1 MKKQYDVVIIGA
13 GVVGSAIARE
23 LSRYKLSI
31 AVLEKNLDVCN
42 ETSGRNSAVVHG
54 GFANPT
60 GSLKAKCCVEGN
72 RIMDQLAEELNFPFK
87 RCGKVLVGNTPEDM
101 EQLER
106 TMKQGAVNGCTGLEM
121 IDEAKLHEL
130 VPAVVGKFA
139 MWSKNSGIM
148 DPFLYTVALAENA
161 HANGVDFF
169 FDHKVTAIT
178 RENELYYLHTEHGD
192 VCTRWVVNAAGL
204 GAKQISDLLGLTGYR
219 VIGSRSNYIILH
231 KRMGK
236 LLPMPVY
243 PVPSNTYMGIHI
255 TPTVDGNVT
264 VGPDAENTDVLDDY
278 SVPQAN
284 MDSLAVEGAKLWP
297 HIFKKDQIRTFAGIQ
312 PKWVDENGAIQ
323 DWKVEIRDDVAPNAV
338 NLVGI
343 ESPGLTGSV
352 PLARYVIGLMLE
364 HEKFEANPGF
374 DPHHKGIVKF
384 AECTPEQQAE
394 LIAQDPDYGEM
405 ICSCEEVTKAEIL
418 QAIRQSSAP
427 VLYICNVMTQPGETG
442 GYTVSDHLKALID
455 HVGGGVIDF
464 VLANNAV
471 PKDDVLKKYAK
482 VHAAPVKIDRE
493 KVKRM
498 GVQLIEADLLGPL
511 RGATQ
516 DTKVLTEELA
526 QIHNLLKVN
535 IPPEALEEYLKRS
548 H

>member
-54 GFANPT
+54 GFANPI

-106 TMKQGAVNGCTGLEM
+106 TMKQGTVNGCTGLEM

-161 HANGVDFF
+161 HANSVDFF
-169 FDHKVTAIT
+169 FDHKVEAIT
-178 RENELYYLHTEHGD
+178 RENELYYLHTAHGD
-192 VCTRWVVNAAGL
+192 FCTRWVVNAAGL

-284 MDSLAVEGAKLWP
+284 MDSLAVEGAKLW
-297 HIFKKDQIRTFAGIQ
+297 
-312 PKWVDENGAIQ
+312 
-323 DWKVEIRDDVAPNAV
+323 
-338 NLVGI
+338 
-343 ESPGLTGSV
+343 
-352 PLARYVIGLMLE
+352 
-364 HEKFEANPGF
+364 
-374 DPHHKGIVKF
+374 HKI
-384 AECTPEQQAE
+384 T
-394 LIAQDPDYGEM
+394 
-405 ICSCEEVTKAEIL
+405 
-418 QAIRQSSAP
+418 
-427 VLYICNVMTQPGETG
+427 
-442 GYTVSDHLKALID
+442 
-455 HVGGGVIDF
+455 
-464 VLANNAV
+464 
-471 PKDDVLKKYAK
+471 
-482 VHAAPVKIDRE
+482 
-493 KVKRM
+493 
-498 GVQLIEADLLGPL
+498 
-511 RGATQ
+511 
-516 DTKVLTEELA
+516 
-526 QIHNLLKVN
+526 
-535 IPPEALEEYLKRS
+535 
-548 H
+548 

>member
-54 GFANPT
+54 GFANPI

-204 GAKQISDLLGLTGYR
+204 GAKQISDLLGLTG
-219 VIGSRSNYIILH
+219 
-231 KRMGK
+231 
-236 LLPMPVY
+236 
-243 PVPSNTYMGIHI
+243 
-255 TPTVDGNVT
+255 
-264 VGPDAENTDVLDDY
+264 
-278 SVPQAN
+278 
-284 MDSLAVEGAKLWP
+284 
-297 HIFKKDQIRTFAGIQ
+297 
-312 PKWVDENGAIQ
+312 
-323 DWKVEIRDDVAPNAV
+323 
-338 NLVGI
+338 
-343 ESPGLTGSV
+343 
-352 PLARYVIGLMLE
+352 
-364 HEKFEANPGF
+364 
-374 DPHHKGIVKF
+374 
-384 AECTPEQQAE
+384 
-394 LIAQDPDYGEM
+394 
-405 ICSCEEVTKAEIL
+405 
-418 QAIRQSSAP
+418 
-427 VLYICNVMTQPGETG
+427 
-442 GYTVSDHLKALID
+442 
-455 HVGGGVIDF
+455 
-464 VLANNAV
+464 
-471 PKDDVLKKYAK
+471 
-482 VHAAPVKIDRE
+482 
-493 KVKRM
+493 
-498 GVQLIEADLLGPL
+498 
-511 RGATQ
+511 
-516 DTKVLTEELA
+516 
-526 QIHNLLKVN
+526 
-535 IPPEALEEYLKRS
+535 
-548 H
+548 

>member
-54 GFANPT
+54 GFANPI

-169 FDHKVTAIT
+169 FDHKVEAIT
-178 RENELYYLHTEHGD
+178 RENELYYLHTAHGD
-192 VCTRWVVNAAGL
+192 FCTRWVVNAAGL

-231 KRMGK
+231 KHGQAAAHAG
-236 LLPMPVY
+236 
-243 PVPSNTYMGIHI
+243 VP
-255 TPTVDGNVT
+255 
-264 VGPDAENTDVLDDY
+264 
-278 SVPQAN
+278 
-284 MDSLAVEGAKLWP
+284 GAQQHLHGHPHHPHRGRQRDCWP
-297 HIFKKDQIRTFAGIQ
+297 GRGEHRCAGRLRCAAGQ
-312 PKWVDENGAIQ
+312 HGQSGRGGRKA
-323 DWKVEIRDDVAPNAV
+323 VAP
-338 NLVGI
+338 
-343 ESPGLTGSV
+343 
-352 PLARYVIGLMLE
+352 
-364 HEKFEANPGF
+364 
-374 DPHHKGIVKF
+374 
-384 AECTPEQQAE
+384 
-394 LIAQDPDYGEM
+394 
-405 ICSCEEVTKAEIL
+405 
-418 QAIRQSSAP
+418 
-427 VLYICNVMTQPGETG
+427 
-442 GYTVSDHLKALID
+442 HL
-455 HVGGGVIDF
+455 
-464 VLANNAV
+464 
-471 PKDDVLKKYAK
+471 
-482 VHAAPVKIDRE
+482 
-493 KVKRM
+493 
-498 GVQLIEADLLGPL
+498 
-511 RGATQ
+511 
-516 DTKVLTEELA
+516 
-526 QIHNLLKVN
+526 
-535 IPPEALEEYLKRS
+535 
-548 H
+548 